1 MDQLLRDVESC
12 LEVLKKGGIILYP
25 TDTVW
30 GLGCDATNATA
41 VEKLYRL
48 KLRESSKSMVVLLAD
63 QRDILKY
70 VSQVDLQVFD
80 YLKTVKKPTT
90 IIYQGAVGIADNVIA
105 SDGTVAIRLV
115 QEIFCRNLIKRF
127 RKPIVSTS
135 ANISGFPAP
144 ALFIEISLDIKQQ
157 VDYIVEY
164 RQEETTRAAP
174 SAIVKWNNHATV
186 IVIRE

>member
-1 MDQLLRDVESC
+1 MDHFLREVESC

-30 GLGCDATNATA
+30 GLGCDATNAEA
-41 VEKLYRL
+41 VENLYRL
-48 KLRESSKSMVVLLAD
+48 KLRQGSKSMVVLLAD
-63 QRDILKY
+63 ARDILKY

-80 YLKTVKKPTT
+80 YLETVQKPTT
-90 IIYQGAVGIADNVIA
+90 IIYEGAVGIADNVIG

-115 QEIFCRNLIKRF
+115 QEVFCRNLIKRF

-144 ALFIEISLDIKQQ
+144 ALFSEISAEIKQN

-164 RQEETTRAAP
+164 RREDTTRAAP
-174 SAIVKWNNHATV
+174 SALVKWNKHGTV
-186 IVIRE
+186 TVIRE